1 MGTTDKATMVKEEG
15 TSSKMSPSYQA
26 IFLLY
31 NAYHYCD

>member
-1 MGTTDKATMVKEEG
+1 MGTTDKATMVKEG
-15 TSSKMSPSYQA
+15 ASSKMSPSYQA